1 MAKTVAGNQ
10 GVVQVR
16 VVEQHLSMEEIFTEV
31 AFRLETEEKTS
42 EAQRSGLHESQI
54 HKTSMSGESKRHFK
68 SQDRPRGGVHGNKE
82 MCHLRHRRRQM
93 LPPALLLLLRR

>member
-1 MAKTVAGNQ
+1 MHGKKVAGNQ

-42 EAQRSGLHESQI
+42 EAQRSGMHESQI
-54 HKTSMSGESKRHFK
+54 HKTSVSGESKRHFK
-68 SQDRPRGGVHGNKE
+68 P
-82 MCHLRHRRRQM
+82 
-93 LPPALLLLLRR
+93 